1 VPSIFA
7 EYSFGHGL
15 LTVLAFFF
23 LVIWVWL
30 FITIVM
36 DLFRDRDLSGW
47 WKAVWVFVLIVLPWL
62 GALIYLIFRGG
73 GMRDRAIEQQ
83 RELQQATDQYI
94 RAAAAS
100 PADELSKLQDLRA
113 GGVIDD
119 AEFQRLKAK
128 IVAR

>member
-1 VPSIFA
+1 MPSIFA

-23 LVIWVWL
+23 LMIWVWL
-30 FITIVM
+30 FVTIVM

-47 WKAVWVFVLIVLPWL
+47 WKAVWVFVLIILPWF
-62 GALIYLIFRGG
+62 GALVYLIFRGG

-83 RELQQATDQYI
+83 REIQQITDQYI
-94 RAAAAS
+94 RSAAAS
-100 PADELSKLQDLRA
+100 PADELGKLQDLRA
-113 GGVIDD
+113 SGVIDE

-128 IVAR
+128 IVEG

>member
-1 VPSIFA
+1 MPSIFA

-15 LTVLAFFF
+15 LTVLAFFS

-30 FITIVM
+30 FVTIVM

-47 WKAVWVFVLIVLPWL
+47 WKAIWVFVLIVLPWF
-62 GALIYLIFRGG
+62 GALVYLIFRGG

-83 RELQQATDQYI
+83 REIQQVTDQYI
-94 RAAAAS
+94 RAAATS
-100 PADELSKLQDLRA
+100 PADELGKLQDLRA
-113 GGVIDD
+113 SGVLDE

-128 IVAR
+128 IVEA